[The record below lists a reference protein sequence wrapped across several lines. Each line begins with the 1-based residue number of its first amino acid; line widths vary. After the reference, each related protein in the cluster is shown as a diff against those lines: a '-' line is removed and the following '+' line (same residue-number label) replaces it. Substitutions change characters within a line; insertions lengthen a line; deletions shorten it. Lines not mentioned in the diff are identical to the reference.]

1 MSWLAVAFRAEK
13 KGFCLLAK
21 GMGMSGC
28 FLLTIGEGQQ
38 KDHLRALLEGPQACL
53 QILLVLPAN
62 LAAV

>member
-1 MSWLAVAFRAEK
+1 MGWLDVAFRAEK

-38 KDHLRALLEGPQACL
+38 KDHLRALLEGPQA
-53 QILLVLPAN
+53 
-62 LAAV
+62 